1 MRHFRFPR
9 KVNWEPFVYLFY
21 LGFLFAQ
28 PALEGAGWR
37 TWVLTVLLAAMFI
50 PLYLAVWWR
59 EGRVAYGC
67 LLAIPL
73 LGFVSYPFNLGASCF
88 FIYAAALFGFAFQ
101 PRIALGALALLSLGI
116 AVQGWFLHITPW
128 SWGFAIFLSVAIGVA
143 DIQQAQQK
151 RANAKLRMAQE
162 EVEHLAKVAE
172 RERIARDLHDV
183 LGHTLSVIVLKSE
196 LASRLFDRDSDR
208 ARAEIAEVEQ
218 IAREALAEVR
228 QAVRGYRAGGL
239 IEEFTRARSTLE
251 TAGIRAECEIPKTA
265 LAMREL
271 SPAQETVLA
280 LVMREAVTN
289 VVRHSGAEACQLRLE
304 RKGDQYRLEITDD
317 GRGGFGAEG
326 NGLRGMR
333 ERLEALGGTMER
345 DGSHGMRIT
354 ATLPLL
360 RGQQEAI
367 A

>member
-1 MRHFRFPR
+1 MRRFRFPR
-9 KVNWEPFVYLFY
+9 KFNWEPFAYLLY
-21 LGFLFAQ
+21 LGFLFIQ
-28 PALEGAGWR
+28 PIIEGGWR
-37 TWVLTVLLAAMFI
+37 TWALAAFSAGVFI
-50 PLYLAVWWR
+50 PLYLSVWWR
-59 EGRVAYGC
+59 EGRVAYVC
-67 LLAIPL
+67 LLVIPL
-73 LGFVSYPFNLGASCF
+73 LGFAVYPFNLGASCF
-88 FIYAAALFGFAFQ
+88 FTYAAALFGFAFQ
-101 PRIALGALALLSLGI
+101 PRVALGALGLLTLGI
-116 AVQGWFLHITPW
+116 AAQGWFCHITPW
-128 SWGFAIFLSVAIGVA
+128 SWIFIIVLCAAIGVA
-143 DIQQAQQK
+143 NIHQAQEKQ
-151 RANAKLRMAQE
+151 ANAKLRMAQE
-162 EVEHLAKVAE
+162 EVEHLAQVAE

-228 QAVRGYRAGGL
+228 QAVRGYRARGL
-239 IEEFTRARSTLE
+239 TEEFARARSTLE
-251 TAGIRAECEIPKTA
+251 TAGIRAECELPQAA

-289 VVRHSGAEACQLRLE
+289 VVRHSGAETCRLRLE
-304 RKGDQYRLEITDD
+304 RKGNQYRLEITDD
-317 GRGGFGAEG
+317 GRDGFGAEG

-333 ERLEALGGTMER
+333 ERLEVLGGTMER

-354 ATLPLL
+354 AALPLF